1 MYLHCRTLLLICL
14 TAASSWGQQASISY
28 GDENLLL
35 KDRIPADK
43 PMSLLFF
50 HYDGCPGCVE
60 MEKTTLKDSAV
71 IAFINEHFNAYS
83 INTLSKN
90 GRAIKEYY
98 KAGPQPVFIFVDAN
112 KREVHRVCGVFS
124 SPVFIRYMETALS
137 PENTLKAQT
146 EFLPQ
151 KTGDYRFLEHYVRDL
166 HVAYTLRDSLHVIK
180 KAFAAFPE
188 NMYTDTFFTRF
199 FMDFAIYEQ
208 RDVLD
213 FDAKPYQFFVSNPD
227 FLYRD
232 FDSSRV
238 AYILCSMASDV
249 LEPARDSLDENKY
262 LAAMSV
268 IKRFWRDNV
277 YMVLDED
284 GDAVG
289 AIFNYYAPLQ
299 AERSYQLFFK
309 KDTAAYNRIEAEFFG
324 KIKDDYQALYFCS
337 AIMKVD
343 GNTDERE
350 SLERRLK
357 YATQALTLHQTSQ
370 IYAFKSAYEYL
381 LGDIEAA
388 RQSFRHIRKKAMK
401 HTSMEKAVYEQL
413 LPKLTGRS
421 NNRFRGHEKT
431 PHTQ

>member
-1 MYLHCRTLLLICL
+1 MYFHYRVLFLICL
-14 TAASSWGQQASISY
+14 TAGSSWGQSASISY

-43 PMSLLFF
+43 PLSLLYF

-60 MEKTTLKDSAV
+60 MDKTTLKDTAV
-71 IAFINEHFNAYS
+71 VAFIHKNFNAYS

-90 GRAIKEYY
+90 GKLIREQYTITPQPAFVFVNADKKEIHRVVGLF
-98 KAGPQPVFIFVDAN
+98 KPPVFIQ
-112 KREVHRVCGVFS
+112 H
-124 SPVFIRYMETALS
+124 MQTALS
-137 PENTLKAQT
+137 PEKTLSRQT
-146 EFLPQ
+146 ELLPQ
-151 KTGDYRFLEHYVRDL
+151 KEEEKDFRFLEHYVRGRDL
-166 HVAYTLRDSLHVIK
+166 AYTLRDSLGLIK
-180 KAFAAFPE
+180 QTFEAFPE
-188 NMYTDTFFTRF
+188 SMYTDTLFTRF
-199 FMDFAIYEQ
+199 FMDFAVYDQGRI
-208 RDVLD
+208 LD
-213 FDAKPYQFFVSNPD
+213 FHSKPYQFFMNDPAP
-227 FLYRD
+227 LYKD

-238 AYILCSMASDV
+238 AYVMCQIAHDALQKAEDNF
-249 LEPARDSLDENKY
+249 DENKY

-277 YMVLDED
+277 YMVLDEE

-289 AIFNYYAPLQ
+289 AVFNYYAPLQ

-309 KDTAAYNRIEAEFFG
+309 KDTAAYNRVEAEFFD
-324 KIKDDYQALYFCS
+324 KIRDDYQALYFCS

-357 YATQALTLHQTSQ
+357 YATQALTLHQSSQ

-388 RQSFRHIRKKAMK
+388 RQSFRQIRKKAMK
-401 HTSMEKAVYEQL
+401 HISMEKAVYEQL
-413 LPKLTGRS
+413 LPKM
-421 NNRFRGHEKT
+421 NKKK
-431 PHTQ
+431 QK